1 MYKSILR
8 FALAFVLISVGMISC
23 EKDAVFPDTM
33 KKAEVIM
40 TTYPDSALSLL
51 RRMND
56 TINEMPVAVRMCY
69 NLLLLKAEDKCHI
82 SQTSDSLINQIINY
96 YQSKEDK
103 NRLVESYYMKGRICR
118 DLQDAP
124 KALKYFQKALEL
136 NIHNSNYS
144 LLSRIYMQI
153 GYLYSYQDVFE
164 SAIPMF
170 QNALYYMN
178 LDKDSISMPF
188 PLRDIARIYNVNG
201 ERDSAVYYYLNAY
214 ELSHKVGNTRTEYT
228 SLSELGGTYLDMELY
243 DLALNSL
250 YNSLEISLDYNPYA
264 IYEMFGELY
273 MKINQLDS
281 SRYYLNKSLK
291 SSDIYIKSG
300 AYSSLLLLEENSG
313 NYKEAVK
320 YNQLYRQSQDSIRKI
335 TSSETIRKMKS
346 LYDYS
351 QAEKENI
358 VLRLDN
364 SQKKIYIYRL
374 VLCMIFISLIVLSYI
389 QYERKKKKDI
399 LLYARKLEQL
409 KEEQYKE
416 SLDYIEE
423 NKLKIKKMESELDL
437 AEKDNDKMRQEL
449 ISAQK
454 EMLEIINRQILVH
467 NKEQQTLIEDFKSSD
482 IYLKFHLLGLVDN
495 IKFTE
500 DDWLQLQK
508 SIDDTYC
515 NFTNRLYALYPKLSI
530 IELRICYMIK
540 ISVTVTN
547 MAIFLN
553 RSKSTISS
561 SRNRLY
567 KKLCGQEGTPDMLDA
582 FLFGF

>member
-1 MYKSILR
+1 
-8 FALAFVLISVGMISC
+8 
-23 EKDAVFPDTM
+23 
-33 KKAEVIM
+33 
-40 TTYPDSALSLL
+40 
-51 RRMND
+51 
-56 TINEMPVAVRMCY
+56 
-69 NLLLLKAEDKCHI
+69 
-82 SQTSDSLINQIINY
+82 
-96 YQSKEDK
+96 
-103 NRLVESYYMKGRICR
+103 
-118 DLQDAP
+118 
-124 KALKYFQKALEL
+124 
-136 NIHNSNYS
+136 
-144 LLSRIYMQI
+144 
-153 GYLYSYQDVFE
+153 
-164 SAIPMF
+164 
-170 QNALYYMN
+170 
-178 LDKDSISMPF
+178 
-188 PLRDIARIYNVNG
+188 
-201 ERDSAVYYYLNAY
+201 
-214 ELSHKVGNTRTEYT
+214 
-228 SLSELGGTYLDMELY
+228 
-243 DLALNSL
+243 
-250 YNSLEISLDYNPYA
+250 
-264 IYEMFGELY
+264 
-273 MKINQLDS
+273 
-281 SRYYLNKSLK
+281 
-291 SSDIYIKSG
+291 
-300 AYSSLLLLEENSG
+300 
-313 NYKEAVK
+313 
-320 YNQLYRQSQDSIRKI
+320 
-335 TSSETIRKMKS
+335 MKS

-389 QYERKKKKDI
+389 QYERKKKKEI

-437 AEKDNDKMRQEL
+437 AEKDNDKIRQEL